1 MRAVVKQ
8 HVEIHLTR
16 FSHQCP
22 ICQKICKTRSALRVH
37 KTEQHSIHNSK
48 INSQPQQCPICQKIC
63 KTRNALRVHKTTQHN
78 SKINSQYAKI
88 KGSQKSKSDSKLVKE
103 KKISGPKFPSQSK
116 EILENFE
123 SFDDSSLLIKSEN
136 DNFEENDT
144 TSGVK
149 ATAADPII
157 IYISKH
163 QFETENAVSSFSN
176 LDSNTIDT
184 SSSSSNVSQEK
195 GSFLTPQDYLT
206 FKTEIDR
213 EAELRRSIQAEI
225 EMRCFGKVREGFKNK
240 KHLEFFGLE
249 KLTKI

>member
-1 MRAVVKQ
+1 MVLS
-8 HVEIHLTR
+8 END
-16 FSHQCP
+16 FSFISKAFCE
-22 ICQKICKTRSALRVH
+22 L
-37 KTEQHSIHNSK
+37 SI
-48 INSQPQQCPICQKIC
+48 
-63 KTRNALRVHKTTQHN
+63 
-78 SKINSQYAKI
+78 KI
-88 KGSQKSKSDSKLVKE
+88 KLWFRELQINMCLEWYRRLWCIELEDISQRYLVKE

-225 EMRCFGKVREGFKNK
+225 EMRCFGKIREGFKNK

-249 KLTKI
+249 KLTKIWHKTIE